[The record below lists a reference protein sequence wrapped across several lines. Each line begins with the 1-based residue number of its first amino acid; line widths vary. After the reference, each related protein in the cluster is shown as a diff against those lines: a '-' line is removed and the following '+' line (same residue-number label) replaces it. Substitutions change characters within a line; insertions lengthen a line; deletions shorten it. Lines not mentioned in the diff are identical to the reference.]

1 MSEPLMPIFSL
12 DARPEDE
19 GVECRK
25 LTTITVYWLDQP
37 FVVETGEGSLT
48 VSPGTVD
55 DWEDG
60 YFVVYPADG
69 SKPYA
74 MSKRFLKANYE
85 PVLYEP
91 VLPTADDAPD
101 PSVALDAE
109 PPVGTGQ
116 RVSPD
121 SLAEVLGSFAPA
133 ERARIGRAV
142 QRLPE
147 GPARALLEAALG

>member
-25 LTTITVYWLDQP
+25 LTTITVYFLDQP
-37 FVVETGEGSLT
+37 FVVETAEGSLT
-48 VSPGTVD
+48 VSPETVD

-91 VLPTADDAPD
+91 VLYEPVLPTADDAPD
-101 PSVALDAE
+101 PSAA
-109 PPVGTGQ
+109 
-116 RVSPD
+116 D

-133 ERARIGRAV
+133 DRARIGRAV